1 MKGLKRKSQ
10 WASKKIQQGN
20 HSVSAEK
27 GDAFSNENQDN
38 IVLEP
43 NHTGMNQTGG
53 IGAMNLRVI
62 ETVELATAGV
72 GNGHRVENLVVESLE
87 DKSDSFDSKNLN
99 TEIGSAHDTNE
110 MIVIPTT
117 VEVIGG
123 RRKENTITS
132 STTPSEIVSTKEVVG
147 KDATSIKGTMPSI
160 ETRWDLAIE
169 FHQ

>member
-1 MKGLKRKSQ
+1 MLLVMKTR
-10 WASKKIQQGN
+10 II
-20 HSVSAEK
+20 
-27 GDAFSNENQDN
+27 F
-38 IVLEP
+38 VLEP

-72 GNGHRVENLVVESLE
+72 GNGHGVENLVVESLE

-123 RRKENTITS
+123 DERRTQLLQAQLHLKLFQQKRLWGRMQQ
-132 STTPSEIVSTKEVVG
+132 VSREQC
-147 KDATSIKGTMPSI
+147 
-160 ETRWDLAIE
+160 L
-169 FHQ
+169 Q